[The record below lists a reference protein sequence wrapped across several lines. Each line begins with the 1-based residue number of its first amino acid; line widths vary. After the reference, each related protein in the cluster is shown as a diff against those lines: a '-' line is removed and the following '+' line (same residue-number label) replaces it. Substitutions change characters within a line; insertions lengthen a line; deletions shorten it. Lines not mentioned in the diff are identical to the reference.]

1 MNEEIQ
7 AKLAQYMQYL
17 EDGLKT
23 GADFTAE
30 QAPLVVQEILAW
42 EFIQYVVYGLAF
54 LVPIMI
60 LLAGIYKLSKY
71 WNSSDENTAFPA
83 IMFSLIFFIVS
94 AGLFMGVIH
103 NTMGALKVTYAP
115 RLIIIEKATELAG
128 NVMGDR

>member
-71 WNSSDENTAFPA
+71 WNHSDEDTAFPSILVSILFSVIA
-83 IMFSLIFFIVS
+83 I
-94 AGLFMGVIH
+94 GLFIGVAS

-115 RLIIIEKATELAG
+115 RLVIIEKAADLASS
-128 NVMGDR
+128 VMGDR